1 MALILKTLLLILSG
15 VILLRISGRKS
26 ISQMN
31 LSTTILMISTGTILV
46 QPIAGQGVTHTIMA
60 VGILVLLVLF
70 LEYLQLK
77 FNAIEKLITGKSKVV
92 IENGKLN
99 IRNIKKVRL
108 TIDQLEMRLRN
119 QGVSRYQDIKTATI
133 EPNGLLGYELM
144 DEAKPLTVGEFK
156 KIMETYQRD
165 ISSKT
170 TTEATTQQPT
180 IFDELTEKPK
190 EYDHPDYLQ

>member
-156 KIMETYQRD
+156 KIMETYQRE
-165 ISSKT
+165 ISSQAT
-170 TTEATTQQPT
+170 TDAATQQPT

>member
-165 ISSKT
+165 ISSQT
-170 TTEATTQQPT
+170 TTDAATQQPT

>member
-156 KIMETYQRD
+156 KIMETYQRN
-165 ISSKT
+165 ISSQT
-170 TTEATTQQPT
+170 TTDAATQQPT

>member
-156 KIMETYQRD
+156 KIMETYQRE
-165 ISSKT
+165 ISSQT
-170 TTEATTQQPT
+170 TTDAATQQPT

>member
-46 QPIAGQGVTHTIMA
+46 QPIAGQGVTHTIIA

-156 KIMETYQRD
+156 KIMETYQRE
-165 ISSKT
+165 ISSQT
-170 TTEATTQQPT
+170 TTDAATQQPT

>member
-46 QPIAGQGVTHTIMA
+46 QPIAGQGITHTIMA

-165 ISSKT
+165 ISSQT
-170 TTEATTQQPT
+170 TTDAATQQPT

>member
-165 ISSKT
+165 ISSQT
-170 TTEATTQQPT
+170 TTDPATQQPT

>member
-1 MALILKTLLLILSG
+1 
-15 VILLRISGRKS
+15 
-26 ISQMN
+26 MN

-156 KIMETYQRD
+156 KIMETYQRE
-165 ISSKT
+165 ISSQAT
-170 TTEATTQQPT
+170 TDAATQQPT

>member
-108 TIDQLEMRLRN
+108 TVDQLEMRLRN

-165 ISSKT
+165 ISSQT
-170 TTEATTQQPT
+170 TSEAATQQPT